1 MSHSPLR
8 LLLEFDA
15 RSQRDRDQP
24 PAFLHRR
31 DRKFALT
38 CEQQGRKPGAAAW
51 LEHMAHLSG
60 PGAGTSDAEQTLS
73 LWRRVSAGFALAGSL
88 LGVLTMLG
96 LLFFEGGQRINLT
109 LLLAFIGFHLLLAL
123 ATSLQ
128 AMVGWQPWHWLLKR
142 LTPTSDHSAAGQ
154 LRPLLMARAAHLG
167 GICFALTGLITLL
180 ILVVVQDL
188 AFGWSTTL
196 TAGAGDFHQL
206 LLTLAAPWAGLWPAA
221 VPDLALVEATRFFRT
236 AAGTSAVAPEVW
248 GQWWP
253 FVAMLWLTW
262 VLVPRLLLGA
272 VSVGL
277 IRHRARRLLA
287 SHPAM
292 HALLYRM
299 ETPTLDTGNDHNDAA
314 DLPNTDTQAAV
325 LPLPETN
332 LLLCWSG
339 AGEPELPSGLTG
351 DNNDILRA
359 GGRISLADDRAT
371 LANIADR
378 LRRSPQPA
386 VLIVTRSWEPPTGE
400 LEDFLTD
407 ACAQWPASVRI
418 VLVPLSLDG
427 QREPETHQLRQW
439 LRFAERLDP
448 ERVGVSVP
456 RLEWRDPYAATGA
469 GL

>member
-1 MSHSPLR
+1 MTHSPLR

-38 CEQQGRKPGAAAW
+38 CEQQGRTPGVALW

-60 PGAGTSDAEQTLS
+60 PGAEVSDAEQTLA
-73 LWRRVSAGFALAGSL
+73 LWRRVNAGFAATGSL

-109 LLLAFIGFHLLLAL
+109 LLLAFIGFQLLLAL

-128 AMVGWQPWHWLLKR
+128 AVVGWQPWHWLLRR
-142 LTPTSDHSAAGQ
+142 LNPNSSDNASRH

-167 GICFALTGLITLL
+167 GTCFALTGLISLL
-180 ILVVVQDL
+180 LLVVVQDL

-196 TAGAGDFHQL
+196 TAGASGFHQL
-206 LLTLAAPWAGLWPAA
+206 LLTLSTPWAWLWPAA

-236 AAGTSAVAPEVW
+236 ATETSAVAPEIW

-253 FVAMLWLTW
+253 FVTMLWLTW
-262 VLVPRLLLGA
+262 VLIPRLLLYGL
-272 VSVGL
+272 SIGL
-277 IRHRARRLLA
+277 IRHRSRRLLTN
-287 SHPAM
+287 HPAM
-292 HALLYRM
+292 HALMYRM
-299 ETPTLDTGNDHNDAA
+299 ETPTLDTGNDHNDAE
-314 DLPNTDTQAAV
+314 DLPDTDTQAAL
-325 LPLPETN
+325 LPLPDTN
-332 LLLCWSG
+332 LLLCWGG
-339 AGEPELPSGLTG
+339 AGQPELPGGLAG
-351 DNNDILRA
+351 DDGQVLHA
-359 GGRISLADDRAT
+359 GGRISLAEDRAT
-371 LANIADR
+371 LADIADR
-378 LRRSPQPA
+378 LRRNPQPA
-386 VLIVTRSWEPPTGE
+386 VLVITRSWEPPTGE
-400 LEDFLTD
+400 LDDFLTE
-407 ACAQWPASVRI
+407 ACALWPASVRI

-439 LRFAERLDP
+439 LRFADRQPP

-456 RLEWRDPYAATGA
+456 RLGWQDPYAASGA